1 MSSSLLTSWTVAW
14 QAPRP
19 WNFLGNNAG
28 MGCHFLL
35 QPDLSDSGT
44 ELTSPASPALAG
56 RFFTTGTPG
65 KLLTLYVVVTVHVRL
80 FVTPW
85 TAACQAPLSFTV
97 SRNLLKLMSIELV
110 MPSNHLILCCPL
122 LLLPSI
128 FPGLRIFSNESDAMI
143 LVRRS
148 QVYV

>member
-1 MSSSLLTSWTVAW
+1 
-14 QAPRP
+14 
-19 WNFLGNNAG
+19 

-35 QPDLSDSGT
+35 KPDLSDPGT

-80 FVTPW
+80 FVTAW
-85 TAACQAPLSFTV
+85 TAASQAPLSFPV

-110 MPSNHLILCCPL
+110 MPSNHLILCHPL
-122 LLLPSI
+122 LLLSSVVT
-128 FPGLRIFSNESDAMI
+128 L
-143 LVRRS
+143 
-148 QVYV
+148 